1 MMLLG
6 LAGVTL
12 PVVAHLL
19 SRRRYD
25 VVSWGAMQFLDP
37 SRKTRRKMKLEELLL
52 LLVRMAAICLI
63 AVAASR
69 PWISSGFL
77 MGYNSAGSRDVV
89 LVIDGSNS
97 MGRSDGLI
105 SLHQKAIQ
113 RAQEF
118 LQTLQ
123 AGDTVAVI
131 DARDRPVQINE
142 SPLQDRSIIG
152 EELDGIPPPAGAA
165 DLRQACEEAVGI
177 LGRCSNG
184 SREIVVLTDRQR
196 AGWSVANSTAWKR
209 FDDVLNFPSVRP
221 SLWVVDLSA
230 GLAPIRQNISIG
242 RIEVSR
248 DLSVPGFP
256 VSFQVPIRNAGTAT
270 VDVPLQILLNGQR
283 VANLD
288 ATVSVPAESETT
300 FSRSIRFS
308 MEGTNLITVK
318 VDLPNDSVMADNASH
333 AAVRVTTAIPVLLVE
348 ASGSLDKT
356 KWNTFFAQLALT
368 APANKAPWILTKTV
382 RARDLTPD
390 HLRDMA
396 AVVLPDV
403 DELPVGMAD
412 ALHGFTASGKG
423 LFISLGPRSSPESF
437 RELYGSVF
445 PQLKLKRV
453 RSADPDAV
461 TPTTIAPYSL
471 EAAWLNR
478 FRERDGATFLTATFD
493 RWWLIEAA
501 NALPETDQP
510 RQTAEPPPHGGVKQ
524 LQSAAPTGPT
534 PVTVAQLSSG
544 DPLLLQLPYG
554 RGSVLLMTSN
564 IDAVWNRLPTR
575 PDYVPFLHE
584 ALFQMASSRT
594 RRNVGFGE
602 QLTTILPKSSEEHEK
617 AEFRFTGPFDFT
629 ADATTTDN
637 DPEWTVQLPGTR
649 LPGNYEL
656 RGGQNMEAKPID
668 SFVVNY
674 DHAEDDP
681 AELAADD
688 HARLI
693 VNNRITFVESM
704 ESLRKR
710 MYGGESRSELWGLL
724 LFVFLGMLLLEV
736 CMTRRLVLR
745 GHADTAHQ
753 NRGTTSAP
761 LPDGP

>member
-25 VVSWGAMQFLDP
+25 VVRWGAMQFLDP
-37 SRKTRRKMKLEELLL
+37 SRRTRRKMKLEELLL

-63 AVAASR
+63 ALAASR

-105 SLHQKAIQ
+105 SLHQKAIR

-123 AGDTVAVI
+123 PGDTVAVI
-131 DARDRPVQINE
+131 DARDRPVQVVE
-142 SPLQDRSIIG
+142 SPLQDLSMVS
-152 EELDGIPPPAGAA
+152 EELKKIPAPAGAA

-196 AGWSVANSTAWKR
+196 AGWSVANSAAWKR

-221 SLWVVDLSA
+221 SLWVVDLSK
-230 GLAPIRQNISIG
+230 GLAAIRQNISIG
-242 RIEVSR
+242 RIDVSR

-256 VSFQVPIRNAGTAT
+256 VSFQVPIRNAGAAT
-270 VDVPLQILLNGQR
+270 VNVPLQILLNGQR

-318 VDLPNDSVMADNASH
+318 VDLPNDSVTADNAGH

-348 ASGSLDKT
+348 GSNSLDKT

-368 APANKAPWILTKTV
+368 APGNKAPWILTETV

-390 HLRDMA
+390 HLRDVA
-396 AVVLPDV
+396 AVILPDV
-403 DELPVGMAD
+403 AELPEGMAD
-412 ALHGFTASGKG
+412 ALHRYAAGGKG
-423 LFISLGPRSSPESF
+423 LFITLGPNSSPETF
-437 RELYGSVF
+437 RELYGRVF

-478 FRERDGATFLTATFD
+478 FRERDGATFLTAAFE
-493 RWWLIEAA
+493 RWWLVEATTEIPEA
-501 NALPETDQP
+501 DRPDQETPSPPEGELNEPGNAVP
-510 RQTAEPPPHGGVKQ
+510 TA
-524 LQSAAPTGPT
+524 PT

-544 DPLLLQLPYG
+544 DPLLLQVPYG
-554 RGSVLLMTSN
+554 QGSVLLMTSN
-564 IDAVWNRLPTR
+564 IDAAWNGLPTR

-602 QLTTILPKSSEEHEK
+602 PLTTIFPKNTDDRED
-617 AEFRFTGPFDFT
+617 AEFRFTGPFDFSR
-629 ADATTTDN
+629 DAVTTGN
-637 DPEWTVQLPGTR
+637 DREWIVRLPDTR

-656 RGGQNMEAKPID
+656 RPDQNLEEKPID

-681 AELAADD
+681 AELVADD

-693 VNNRITFVESM
+693 VNNRMTFVESM
-704 ESLRKR
+704 EHLRKQ
-710 MYGGESRSELWGLL
+710 MYGEESRSELWGLL
-724 LFVFLGMLLLEV
+724 LFVFLGILMLEV
-736 CMTRRLVLR
+736 WMTRRLVLR

-753 NRGTTSAP
+753 PQVMAAAP
-761 LPDGP
+761 QPDGS